1 MKWIGQHIYD
11 QVSKFRNDVYLEGI
25 STSTETDMLVVD
37 SNNKVSKRA
46 IDAITV
52 DVSDFMTNGANNYV
66 VTATGTDAMNAEAN
80 LQFNGSTL
88 ALTGDLTV
96 TGDTATFTSANA
108 DDPAFIIQ
116 NTTDDNQA
124 ARLQFIKN
132 RGADGED
139 NDNVAELEFWGYND
153 AGTPELQ
160 QYGKIVCKID
170 DATDSE
176 ESGAMVMTVA
186 SHNGGMREFIRATG
200 GSLSNE
206 TDVIIGNTATSLTT
220 ISGTLT
226 MGSTATINNSGVIQ
240 VAAQTVI
247 DHDQLANFAANEHFT
262 QANITTVGTIGTG
275 VWNGTA
281 ISSEYMASA
290 TIGAAGAV
298 ELATSAETLTGTDTS
313 RAVTAEGVATVHATA
328 QTGKNYRILNCSFR
342 DDIGTTL
349 HYLPLKSQ
357 DEQTV
362 LTREEATELSV
373 CDGRVVSVTLRVENL
388 NTHSGDATVT
398 FGVTAN
404 VVGTGYDNF
413 TEVETEAVTIND
425 GDDSHLYHAVFST
438 AKHWDS
444 TDMFAISIT
453 SDTDIS
459 GSNERF
465 FVTVVIEDD
474 WSTYLAGSTR
484 EIDSTP

>member
-11 QVSKFRNDVYLEGI
+11 LVARFRDDVYLEDI
-25 STSTETDMLVVD
+25 SSGTIASGGNLGLD
-37 SNNKVSKRA
+37 SNNKIVKQS
-46 IDAITV
+46 DTGITDLHGAGV
-52 DVSDFMTNGANNYV
+52 DGSANQLLTDDGDGT
-66 VTATGTDAMNAEAN
+66 VTSEAN
-80 LQFNGSTL
+80 LTFDGSTL
-88 ALTGDLTV
+88 SLTGAFSM

-124 ARLQFIKN
+124 ARLQLIKN
-132 RGADGED
+132 RGAAGQDD
-139 NDNVAELEFWGYND
+139 DKVAELELIGYND
-153 AGTPELQ
+153 AGTPEQ
-160 QYGKIVCKID
+160 IKFGKIFCEID
-170 DATDSE
+170 DATDGE
-176 ESGAMVMTVA
+176 ESGSLALSVA
-186 SHNGGMREFIRATG
+186 SHNGGLREFLRGTG
-200 GSLSNE
+200 GSQANE
-206 TDVIIGNTATSLTT
+206 TDVTIGNTATSLTT

-226 MGSTATINNSGVIQ
+226 MGSTATLNNSGLLQ
-240 VAAQTVI
+240 VANQS
-247 DHDQLANFAANEHFT
+247 
-262 QANITTVGTIGTG
+262 NITGVGTITSGTWEGTTVAIDQGGTG
-275 VWNGTA
+275 NT
-281 ISSEYMASA
+281 
-290 TIGAAGAV
+290 
-298 ELATSAETLTGTDTS
+298 TG
-313 RAVTAEGVATVHATA
+313 VQG
-328 QTGKNYRILNCSFR
+328 GKNYRILNCSFR
-342 DDIGTTL
+342 DDIGTTK
-349 HYLPLKSQ
+349 HYLPFKSQ

-362 LTREEATELSV
+362 LTREEVSELAV

-398 FGVTAN
+398 FGVETN

-413 TEVETEAVTIND
+413 TEIETEAITVNNA
-425 GDDSHLYHAVFST
+425 DDSHLYHAVFST

-465 FVTVVIEDD
+465 FITVVVEDD